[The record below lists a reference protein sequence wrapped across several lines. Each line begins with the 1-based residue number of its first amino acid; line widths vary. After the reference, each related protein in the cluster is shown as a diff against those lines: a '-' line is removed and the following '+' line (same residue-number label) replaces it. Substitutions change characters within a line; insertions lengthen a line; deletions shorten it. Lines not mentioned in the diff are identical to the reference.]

1 MENLI
6 IKIDQLLASQNE
18 LKSLLQQQTISSE
31 FLSKETVL
39 GFMDY
44 GSSQLSKII
53 NSGEL
58 KHSKIG
64 RRTFI
69 EKKSLEDLIRK
80 NVK

>member
-6 IKIDQLLASQNE
+6 IKIDQLLESQNE
-18 LKSLLQQQTISSE
+18 LKSLLHQQTISAE

-39 GFMDY
+39 GYLNY
-44 GSSQLSKII
+44 GSSQLAKLLK
-53 NSGEL
+53 SGEL

-69 EKKSLEDLIRK
+69 EKKSLEDFIRK